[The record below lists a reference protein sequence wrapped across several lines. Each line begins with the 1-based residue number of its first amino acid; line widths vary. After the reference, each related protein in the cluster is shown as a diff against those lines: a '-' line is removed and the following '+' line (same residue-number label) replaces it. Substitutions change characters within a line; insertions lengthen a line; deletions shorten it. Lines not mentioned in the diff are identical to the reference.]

1 MKKKK
6 NILAGII
13 VILMAALFILAAF
26 VVINK
31 KNGDKLPEA
40 TTVSPVDQVLL
51 RDLKRN
57 YPPTPKEVLRF
68 YSDITTCFYRED
80 LTEEQL
86 SKLALKARE
95 VYDSELCAD
104 KTEEEYLE
112 DLKKDILTFQAMDL
126 VVSGYSL
133 SSSTDVEF
141 FSADGFDFA
150 RMYANYRLRQG
161 TEYAYINEVFLLRKD
176 ENGHWKIYGWD
187 VVEEES
193 DSEQVMEN
201 E

>member
-6 NILAGII
+6 DLLTGII
-13 VILMAALFILAAF
+13 VILMAAVFIMGFF
-26 VVINK
+26 VLVNR
-31 KNGDKLPEA
+31 KNGEKTPEA

-51 RDLKRN
+51 RDLERN

-68 YSDITTCFYRED
+68 YSDLTTCFYRTD

-86 SKLALKARE
+86 RKLALKARE
-95 VYDSELCAD
+95 IYDSELCAD
-104 KTEEEYLE
+104 KTEEEYIE
-112 DLKKDILTFQAMDL
+112 DLKKDILSFQAANL

-141 FSADGFDFA
+141 FSADGFEFA
-150 RMYANYRLRQG
+150 RLYANYRLRQG
-161 TEYAYINEVFLLRKD
+161 SEYAYVNEVFILRKD

-187 VVEEES
+187 TVKEET
-193 DSEQVMEN
+193 DAEQVTEN